1 MSSELASEALRGE
14 LSRLRAMSDAIVE
27 GIAVLSTD
35 GTLLEANLGL
45 GTLIGLD
52 ARALI
57 GRPMTDL
64 FAVEPPVMPPAMGS
78 VEVTLA
84 GGDGSALPAQL
95 HVRTIELLGR
105 RHVMLAFEDLRARR
119 ATEERISRNARH
131 DPLTGLRNRLGLE
144 QAMLAEQT
152 RAERYGADF
161 AVLCL
166 DLDGFKA
173 INDVHGHP
181 AGDEALR
188 IVAQRL
194 TEVTRETDL
203 AFRLGGD
210 EFLILQAYTAEAHQS
225 ARLAE
230 RLVEAIGRPF
240 FIGDAALNL
249 GVSIGIAHFPAHGRN
264 VEELMRNADAALYK
278 AKHEGKN
285 THRFFDPSLNEA
297 LQRRRAIEAEL
308 MHAIDRSELDLIYE
322 PQMEV
327 ASGAVIGFDARLRW
341 NSSKLGPVDPS
352 VFVPIAEDAG
362 LMTALGEWTIY
373 EACRQAATWARPL
386 GVGLKISLFQFNS
399 GDLALTFVQ
408 ALRASNLDPSRL
420 RVDLSE
426 ATLTQGGKRVT
437 ETLAKLRSLRV
448 KLGLDEFGTGPASI
462 NALHEGAFDQVKL
475 DPAALR
481 EDDET
486 VRRLRAMIAVGGV
499 FGLQIAAAG
508 VATPALRDRIAGLGC
523 QVVQGEV
530 VSPPRSIQAFA
541 PFTGAAGAPKPGASG
556 TLAAM
561 RELLSQFQPAT
572 LPVLVVDDSEM
583 VGDTLTAMLSAFG
596 FAQVDRAVDGGTA
609 LEKLRRRSYGL
620 VISDWNMAPM
630 SGIELLN
637 RVRAE
642 PALRGLRFLMLTANA
657 RSASRIEARNAGVD
671 GFLVKPFRPDALA
684 QKIREIL
691 SVPQNL
697 DRAG

>member
-1 MSSELASEALRGE
+1 MSPEVVRELARGE
-14 LSRLRAMSDAIVE
+14 LARLRGLSDVLVE
-27 GIAVLSTD
+27 GIAVLCAD
-35 GTLLEANLGL
+35 GTILEANVGL
-45 GTLIGLD
+45 GALLGRE
-52 ARALI
+52 ARDLI
-57 GRPMTDL
+57 GRPMADL
-64 FAVEPPVMPPAMGS
+64 FAVQPPALPPAMRS
-78 VEVTLA
+78 AEVSLA
-84 GGDGSALPAQL
+84 GEGGAVPAEL

-105 RHVMLAFEDLRARR
+105 QHVLLVFQDLRARR
-119 ATEERISRNARH
+119 AAEERISRNARH

-144 QAMLAEQT
+144 QALLAEQT

-240 FIGDAALNL
+240 LIGDVALNL
-249 GVSIGIAHFPAHGRN
+249 GVSIGIAHFPTHGRD
-264 VEELMRNADAALYK
+264 VDELLRNADAALYK
-278 AKHEGKN
+278 AKQEGKN

-308 MHAIDRSELDLIYE
+308 MHAIDRSELDLTYE
-322 PQMEV
+322 PEMEA
-327 ASGAVIGFDARLRW
+327 ASGAVIGFEVRLRW
-341 NSSKLGPVDPS
+341 NSSRLGTVDPS
-352 VFVPIAEDAG
+352 VFMPIAEDAG

-373 EACRQAATWARPL
+373 EACRQAATWDRPL
-386 GVGLKISLFQFNS
+386 GIGLRISLFQFSS

-426 ATLTQGGKRVT
+426 ATLTKGGKRVA
-437 ETLAKLRSLRV
+437 ETLAKLRSLKV

-462 NALHEGAFDQVKL
+462 NALHEGGFDQLKL
-475 DPAALR
+475 DPAGLR
-481 EDDET
+481 EDDEAL
-486 VRRLRAMIAVGGV
+486 RRLRAIIAVGGV
-499 FGLQIAAAG
+499 FGLRIAAPG
-508 VATPALRDRIAGLGC
+508 VATPAQRDRLAALGC
-523 QVVQGEV
+523 HVILGEV
-530 VSPPRSIQAFA
+530 VSPPRAIQAFA
-541 PFTGAAGAPKPGASG
+541 PFTGAAAAPKPGGSG

-561 RELLSQFQPAT
+561 RELLGQFQPAS

-583 VGDTLTAMLSAFG
+583 VGDTLSAMLTAFG
-596 FAQVDRAVDGGTA
+596 FAQVDRATDGGSA
-609 LEKLRRRSYGL
+609 LEKLRQRRYGL
-620 VISDWNMAPM
+620 VISDWNMVPM

-642 PALRGLRFLMLTANA
+642 PSLRALRFLMLTANA

-684 QKIREIL
+684 LKIRELL
-691 SVPQNL
+691 SVPQDL
-697 DRAG
+697 DRVG